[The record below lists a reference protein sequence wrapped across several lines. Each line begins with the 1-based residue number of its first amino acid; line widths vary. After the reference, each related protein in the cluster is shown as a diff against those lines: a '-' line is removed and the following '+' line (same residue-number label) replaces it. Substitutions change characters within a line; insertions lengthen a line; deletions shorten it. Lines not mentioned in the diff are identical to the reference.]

1 MKTTIEA
8 LNSVS
13 ANLWAVLCILLG
25 AATCAVCLHYGKS
38 IEPGTLLI
46 GGGLTL
52 LQRH

>member
-13 ANLWAVLCILLG
+13 ANLWAILCILLG
-25 AATCAVCLHYGKS
+25 VATCGLCLHYAKS

>member
-13 ANLWAVLCILLG
+13 ANLWAIFCILLG
-25 AATCAVCLHYGKS
+25 AVTCAICLHYGKS
-38 IEPGTLLI
+38 IEPGTLMI